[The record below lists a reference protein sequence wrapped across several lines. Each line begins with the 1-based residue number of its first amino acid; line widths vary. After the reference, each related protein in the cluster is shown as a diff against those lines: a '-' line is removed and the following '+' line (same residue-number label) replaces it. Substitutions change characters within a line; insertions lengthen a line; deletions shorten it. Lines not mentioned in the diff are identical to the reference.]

1 MSISVV
7 AITAIIAAAVG
18 GLIGFLFAAGRSASA
33 RQAIADQLAT
43 VRMQAAA
50 DVAGLRAELA
60 AERSHGA
67 ERLQLL
73 MQAREELA
81 LQFKTLANDILEEK
95 SRRFTE
101 HNRISLEPL
110 LEPLRTRLSQFQ
122 SKVEEVYVQEGKD
135 RSALA
140 RQVEQL
146 VEANR
151 LLNEEARQL
160 TDALKGSTRTQ
171 GSWGEFILEKV
182 LESAGLRKGEEFSVQ
197 LSHTTSD
204 NSRFQPDVV
213 IHLPEDRHL
222 VVDSKV
228 SLVAYE
234 ALSSAQTEEARKAAV
249 GQHLESV
256 RRHIKG
262 LSEKS
267 YQDLYGLR
275 SLDFVIMFIPVEPA
289 FMAAISHDRALFTD
303 AWQRNVLLVSPST
316 LLFVVRTVAHLWRQ
330 EAQSRNAQEIAQRG
344 AELYDKFAGFTSNFE
359 ALGQRIRQAQQEFDL
374 AHSKLATGR
383 GNLIRQAEKLRE
395 LGIKPSKE
403 ISSSLLQQDDTDT
416 LSSTPPPAT

>member
-1 MSISVV
+1 MSIPVLV
-7 AITAIIAAAVG
+7 IIAVIAAGLG
-18 GLIGFLFAAGRSASA
+18 GLIGFLLAAGRNASA
-33 RQAIADQLAT
+33 RQSISNELAT

-50 DVAGLRAELA
+50 EVAGLKAELA
-60 AERSHGA
+60 AERNHGA

-81 LQFKTLANDILEEK
+81 LQFKSLANDILEEK

-101 HNRISLEPL
+101 QNRISLEPL

-151 LLNEEARQL
+151 LLNEEARHL
-160 TDALKGSTRTQ
+160 TDALKGSSKTQ
-171 GSWGEFILEKV
+171 GSWGEMILEKV

-197 LSHTTSD
+197 QSHATGD
-204 NSRFQPDVV
+204 NSRLQPDVV

-234 ALSSAQTEEARKAAV
+234 ALSSALTDEAMEAAKR
-249 GQHLESV
+249 QHLESV

-267 YQDLYGLR
+267 YQELYGLR
-275 SLDFVIMFIPVEPA
+275 SLDFVIMFVPVEPA
-289 FMAAISHDRALFTD
+289 FMAAITNDRTLFAD

-344 AELYDKFAGFTSNFE
+344 AELYDKFAGFAKDFE
-359 ALGQRIRQAQQEFDL
+359 ALGMRIRQAQEEFDS
-374 AHSKLATGR
+374 AHGKLATGR

-395 LGIKPSKE
+395 LGIKPSKA
-403 ISSSLLQQDDTDT
+403 IPSSLLQHDDAGDA
-416 LSSTPPPAT
+416 SSTAPPAT

>member
-1 MSISVV
+1 MFISVV
-7 AITAIIAAAVG
+7 AVTAVIAAAIG
-18 GLIGFLFAAGRSASA
+18 GLIGLLVAASRNAAA
-33 RQAIADQLAT
+33 RQRISDELAAA
-43 VRMQAAA
+43 RMQAAA
-50 DVAGLRAELA
+50 EVAGLKAELA

-101 HNRISLEPL
+101 QNRISLEPL

-151 LLNEEARQL
+151 LLNEEARHL
-160 TDALKGSTRTQ
+160 TDALKGSSKTQ
-171 GSWGEFILEKV
+171 GYWGEMILEKV

-197 LSHTTSD
+197 QSHTTSD
-204 NSRFQPDVV
+204 NNRLQPDVV

-228 SLVAYE
+228 SLLAYE
-234 ALSSAQTEEARKAAV
+234 ALSSAQSDEAREVATR
-249 GQHLESV
+249 QHLESV

-275 SLDFVIMFIPVEPA
+275 SLDFVIMFVPVEPA
-289 FMAAISHDRALFTD
+289 FMAAITHDRTLFTD

-330 EAQSRNAQEIAQRG
+330 EAQTRNAQEIAQRG
-344 AELYDKFAGFTSNFE
+344 AELYDKFAGFAKDFE
-359 ALGQRIRQAQQEFDL
+359 TLGVRIRQAQEEFDS
-374 AHSKLATGR
+374 AQSKLASGR

-395 LGIKPSKE
+395 LGIKPSKG
-403 ISSSLLQQDDTDT
+403 IPSSLLQHNESDA
-416 LSSTPPPAT
+416 SSSSVPPAI